1 MSIKKIT
8 LATSKLP
15 NLKKVFRSIQSHG
28 CISRR
33 EIQADTALSWGATS
47 QFVNML
53 IETEIAIQTKLEPS
67 TSGKLAA
74 EVELNP
80 GRNLLIGL
88 DITSHYICGVL
99 TNLRGDELLF
109 RSIPITDPAHM
120 IYSLMSAIRELLE
133 HVTKNDHV
141 LAIGVSIPGNVDFE
155 NGILLQSVFSSKW
168 KDINLREILEHEFGI
183 PAIIRKDCECALT
196 TEYYL
201 GNIENLSSKSTILIS
216 LNYGVGM
223 AFRHKGKI
231 YRSFAHHENELGHIT
246 AVPGGTICNCG
257 KRGCL
262 EMYASKLGITRQ
274 FEESVKNGASTLAD
288 ISSPNAFTYHTVR
301 SCALEGDPLC
311 ISLFQQCGR
320 LLGNTC
326 ANLSTL
332 LEPEIIIIY
341 GGLVNDK
348 ELWTDVFEETYYS
361 NVFPMNQTQLIYSS
375 LKVNAPSLGAGFC
388 AQESILDDFLRQALL
403 SYTESHKKE

>member
-1 MSIKKIT
+1 MDNKKIT

-15 NLKKVFRSIQSHG
+15 NLKKVFRSIQSHK

-33 EIQADTALSWGATS
+33 EIQADTSLSWGAIS
-47 QFVNML
+47 QFSNIL
-53 IETEIAIQTKLEPS
+53 IETGIAIQSKTGPLS
-67 TSGKLAA
+67 SGKPAA
-74 EVELNP
+74 EIELNP
-80 GRNLLIGL
+80 HRNLLIGI

-109 RSIPITDPAHM
+109 RSIPIADPANM
-120 IYSLMSAIRELLE
+120 IHSLISAIRELLE
-133 HVTKNDHV
+133 HMPPKDHV
-141 LAIGVSIPGNVDFE
+141 LAIGVSVSGNVDFE
-155 NGILLQSVFSSKW
+155 NGVLIQSVFSEKW
-168 KDINLREILEHEFGI
+168 KNLKLREILEQEFHI
-183 PAIIRKDCECALT
+183 PSIIRKDCECALT
-196 TEYYL
+196 AEYYL
-201 GNIENLSSKSTILIS
+201 GNTKNLASKSAILIS

-246 AVPGGTICNCG
+246 VVPGGTLCNCG

-288 ISSPNAFTYHTVR
+288 ISAPENFTYHTVR
-301 SCALEGDPLC
+301 SCALAGDPLC
-311 ISLFQQCGR
+311 SSLFQQCGR

-332 LEPEIIIIY
+332 LEPEVIIIY
-341 GGLVNDK
+341 GELLNDR
-348 ELWTDVFEETYYS
+348 ELWIDVFEETYY
-361 NVFPMNQTQLIYSS
+361 NNILPMSQTQLIYSS
-375 LKVNAPSLGAGFC
+375 LKINAPSLGAAFC
-388 AQESILDDFLRQALL
+388 AQETILNELLRQALIT
-403 SYTESHKKE
+403 YTENHKKE